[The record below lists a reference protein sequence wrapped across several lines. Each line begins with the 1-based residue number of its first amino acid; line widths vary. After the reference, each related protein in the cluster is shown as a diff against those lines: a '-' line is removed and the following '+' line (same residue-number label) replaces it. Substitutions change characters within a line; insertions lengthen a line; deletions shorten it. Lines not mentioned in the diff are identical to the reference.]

1 MNTTSLIEQRAE
13 ELEVKWSPN
22 PKQYK
27 FAQLPF
33 EVHEALY
40 GGSLGAGKTEIL
52 LLLCI
57 IYRLYENPKFR
68 GLFLRRTFPELEAEV
83 IPRSQEIFPSLGAV
97 YNISKHRWQWQNGAY
112 FGFGHMKDEKD
123 VKNYDSG
130 QYSLICW
137 DEATHFTGYQYE
149 YLTLRR
155 NRAPAGSGLP
165 SITRAG
171 SNPGKVGHV
180 YFRKRFIDPY
190 KLGGKLIRDPKTG
203 SLRTFVPATAND
215 NPHLLESNPNYYEN
229 LKGLSEAEYRAMVL
243 GDWYTFEG
251 QVFDEWRLEPMN
263 GEPNV
268 ARHVIEPFNIPDWWP
283 KVMGIDWGFAAF
295 CFVIWAAISPEGRVF
310 IYRTYAVKK
319 AKIRTW
325 TRDIAMLSAGEI
337 DSIRDVRL
345 CHSAVQDRGQD
356 QTIYE
361 QVSEAL
367 SEAGF
372 TCSLTL
378 GDRGRVAGKQ
388 LVHEYL
394 RWKPLP
400 NVKNIIGDFD
410 IELANKIERIHGR
423 KKMEEYWS
431 YFQPEKAENNIPRL
445 QIFSKSP
452 EGKSTSDL
460 TECIASCV
468 YDETKKEDVKEFD
481 GDDAYDCL
489 RITLNAVRDYFDESK
504 NEFEKREKYGLAGKK
519 LAETGDQ
526 TAYYRMCEKLEASES
541 ESFSVRRMSSM
552 RGARRN
558 NRIFTRGFGH

>member
-1 MNTTSLIEQRAE
+1 MNTDSAIDRKVND
-13 ELEVKWSPN
+13 LEDTKWSPTD
-22 PKQYK
+22 KQYR

-33 EVHEALY
+33 DIHEGGY
-40 GGSLGAGKTEIL
+40 GGSLNSGKTEIL
-52 LLLCI
+52 LFLPA
-57 IYRLYENPKFR
+57 IYRFYENPRFR
-68 GLFLRRTFPELEAEV
+68 GLFFRRTFPELEAEV
-83 IPRSQEIFPSLGAV
+83 IPRSQEVFPSLGAI
-97 YNISKHRWQWQNGAY
+97 YNISKHRWQWRNGAY

-165 SITRAG
+165 AITRWG
-171 SNPGKVGHV
+171 SNPTKVGHM
-180 YFRKRFIDPY
+180 YFRKRFIDPC
-190 KLGGKLIRDPKTG
+190 KTGGKIIRDPKTG
-203 SLRTFVPATAND
+203 SLRIFIPATAHD
-215 NPHLLESNPNYYEN
+215 NPHSLAANPNYYEK

-251 QVFDEWRLEPMN
+251 QVFDEWRLEPMKD
-263 GEPNV
+263 EPDI
-268 ARHVIEPFNIPDWWP
+268 ARHVINDFAIPDWWP
-283 KVMGIDWGFAAF
+283 KVVGIDWGFAAF

-310 IYRTYAVKK
+310 IYRTYSVKK
-319 AKIRTW
+319 TKIRVW

-356 QTIYE
+356 QTIFE

-378 GDRGRVAGKQ
+378 GDKGRVAGKQ

-394 RWKPLP
+394 RWRPLKS
-400 NVKNIIGDFD
+400 VKSIVGDFD
-410 IELANKIERIHGR
+410 LELANKIERFHGR
-423 KKMEEYWS
+423 AAMEKYWG
-431 YFQPEKAENNIPRL
+431 YFQEEKVENNLPRL
-445 QIFSKSP
+445 QVFSKSP
-452 EGKSTSDL
+452 EGRPTTDL

-481 GDDAYDCL
+481 GDDPYDCL

-504 NEFEKREKYGLAGKK
+504 DEFEKREKFGLAGKR
-519 LAETGDQ
+519 LAATGDQ
-526 TAYYRMCEKLEASES
+526 TSYYRHCERIEAAES
-541 ESFSVRRMSSM
+541 ESFSVRRMSGVRRSA
-552 RGARRN
+552 RGYR
-558 NRIFTRGFGH
+558 